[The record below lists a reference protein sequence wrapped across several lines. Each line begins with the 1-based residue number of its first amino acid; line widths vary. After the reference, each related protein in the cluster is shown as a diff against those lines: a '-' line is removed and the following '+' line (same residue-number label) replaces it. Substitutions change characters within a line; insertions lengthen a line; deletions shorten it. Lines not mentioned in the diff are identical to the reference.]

1 MKKITSLLVALLCIA
16 GAQAITMTESITV
29 AEALAIGE
37 PLAHNTTTDETY
49 SIVGYVNAI
58 TENSYNTN
66 YNNMTF
72 WIADTRGTASSTAQG
87 ALQCYRARPSR
98 ELQVGDKVRV
108 EAKLKKWYEKI
119 ETDPVNAPVVWL
131 ESQGDEP
138 EPEIPTGT
146 LRVCAQNLENY
157 YYNYTYSTRP
167 DYDDAEGFRTKTLK
181 IVNVMLD
188 IDADIYAFCEVE
200 AKPIVLQQLADSM
213 NAHAGAAGRYAAVS
227 DNIDYTL
234 GSGSDNHIK
243 SGFIYRT
250 DKVATVGNSFGGT
263 PGNGYYA
270 HTMRIQTF
278 KQLSNN
284 EKLVVSMNHFKAKD
298 NSSDAGEG
306 TRITNADNLISMLMN
321 TNTDPDKLIL
331 GDLNCLI
338 GEAPL
343 NAIVNAGYEEQLLRY
358 DPYAY
363 SHCFGGGELIDHV
376 FANASMAEQ
385 IVNAYVKHVST
396 YKCTSYVTQSM
407 SYSDH
412 DPYVVE
418 INLGLSA
425 GLTDQH
431 QQDNRCRK
439 VLDNGQLILILP
451 DGSKYSV
458 IGVKIQ

>member
-1 MKKITSLLVALLCIA
+1 MKKITSLLIALLFVA
-16 GAQAITMTESITV
+16 GAQAITV
-29 AEALAIGE
+29 AEAIAIGQQLE
-37 PLAHNTTTDETY
+37 NKTTSTESY
-49 SIVGYVNAI
+49 IIEGYVNVIA
-58 TENSYNTN
+58 ENSFNN
-66 YNNMTF
+66 EYNNMTF

-87 ALQCYRARPSR
+87 ALQVWRGRPDR

-108 EAKLKKWYEKI
+108 EAYIKRWFETI
-119 ETDPVNAPVVWL
+119 ETTPQNAPVTWL

-138 EPEIPTGT
+138 EPEILTGS
-146 LRVCAQNLENY
+146 LRVCAQNLQNY
-157 YYNYTYSTRP
+157 YYNLNTGRGNYTPEEFVAKTR
-167 DYDDAEGFRTKTLK
+167 K
-181 IVNVMLD
+181 IVRNMLA

-200 AKPIVLQQLADSM
+200 AQPIVLQQLADSM
-213 NAHAGAAGRYAAVS
+213 NAHAGAAGRYAAVN
-227 DNIDYTL
+227 DNISVTWSPTADY
-234 GSGSDNHIK
+234 NIK

-306 TRITNADNLISMLMN
+306 TRITNANNLITMLIN

-331 GDLNCLI
+331 GDLNCEI

-343 NAIVNAGYEEQLLRY
+343 NAIEDAGYEEQLLRY

-363 SHCFGGGELIDHV
+363 SHCYGGGELIDHV
-376 FANASMAEQ
+376 FANASMAQQ

-396 YKCTSYVTQSM
+396 YKCTSYVTQDM

-418 INLGLSA
+418 INLGASA
-425 GLTDQH
+425 GLTETY
-431 QQDNRCRK
+431 QQDSRCRK
-439 VLDNGQLILILP
+439 ALENGQLILILP
-451 DGSKYSV
+451 DGSKYNV

>member
-16 GAQAITMTESITV
+16 GAQAITV
-29 AEALAIGE
+29 AEAIAIGQ
-37 PLAHNTTTDETY
+37 PLAHSATTDETY
-49 SIVGYVNAI
+49 SIVGYVNVI
-58 TENSYNTN
+58 TDNSYNTD

-87 ALQCYRARPSR
+87 ALLCYRARPSR

-119 ETDPVNAPVVWL
+119 ETDPVNAPVFWL
-131 ESQGDEP
+131 ESAGEEQPDTLRGS
-138 EPEIPTGT
+138 
-146 LRVCAQNLENY
+146 LRVCAQNLQNY
-157 YYNYTYSTRP
+157 YYNLNTGRGNYTPEEFVAKTR
-167 DYDDAEGFRTKTLK
+167 K
-181 IVNVMLD
+181 IVRNMLA

-200 AKPIVLQQLADSM
+200 AQPIVLKQLADSM
-213 NAHAGAAGRYAAVS
+213 NAHAGVAGRYAAVN
-227 DNIDYTL
+227 DNISVTWSETADY
-234 GSGSDNHIK
+234 NIK

-250 DKVATVGNSFGGT
+250 DKVATVGSSMGGT

-298 NSSDAGEG
+298 NSSDAGEK
-306 TRITNADNLISMLMN
+306 TRMTNANNLITMLMN
-321 TNTDPDKLIL
+321 TTSDPDKLIL
-331 GDLNCLI
+331 GDLNCEK

-343 NAIVNAGYEEQLLRY
+343 NAIEDAGYEEQLLRY
-358 DPYAY
+358 DPYTY
-363 SHCFGGGELIDHV
+363 SHCYGGGELIDHV
-376 FANASMAEQ
+376 FANASMAQQ

-396 YKCTSYVTQSM
+396 YRCTSYVTQAM

-412 DPYVVE
+412 DPCVVE
-418 INLGLSA
+418 INLGVAA

-431 QQDNRCRK
+431 PQDNRCRK
-439 VLDNGQLILILP
+439 VLENGQLILILP
-451 DGSKYSV
+451 DGSKYNV
-458 IGVKIQ
+458 IGVKMQ

>member
-1 MKKITSLLVALLCIA
+1 MKKITSLLIALLCIA
-16 GAQAITMTESITV
+16 GAQAITVE
-29 AEALAIGE
+29 EALAIGQ
-37 PLAHNTTTDETY
+37 PLAHSATTDETY
-49 SIVGYVNAI
+49 SIVGYVNVI
-58 TENSYNTN
+58 TDNSYNTD

-87 ALQCYRARPSR
+87 ALQVWRGRPDR

-119 ETDPVNAPVVWL
+119 ETDPVNAPVFWL
-131 ESQGDEP
+131 ESAGEEQPDTLRGS
-138 EPEIPTGT
+138 
-146 LRVCAQNLENY
+146 LRVCAQNLQNY
-157 YYNYTYSTRP
+157 YYNLNTGRGNYTPEEFVAKTR
-167 DYDDAEGFRTKTLK
+167 K
-181 IVNVMLD
+181 IVRNMLA

-200 AKPIVLQQLADSM
+200 AQPIVLKQLADSM
-213 NAHAGAAGRYAAVS
+213 NAHAGVAGRYAAVN
-227 DNIDYTL
+227 DNISVTWSETADY
-234 GSGSDNHIK
+234 NIK

-250 DKVATVGNSFGGT
+250 DKVATVGSSMGGT

-298 NSSDAGEG
+298 NSSDAGEK
-306 TRITNADNLISMLMN
+306 TRKTNANNLITMLMN
-321 TNTDPDKLIL
+321 TTSDPDKLIL
-331 GDLNCLI
+331 GDLNCEI

-343 NAIVNAGYEEQLLRY
+343 NAIVDAGYEEQLLRY

-363 SHCFGGGELIDHV
+363 SHCYNGGELIDHV

-396 YKCTSYVTQSM
+396 YRCTSYVTQDM

-412 DPYVVE
+412 DPCVVE
-418 INLGLSA
+418 INLGNASA
-425 GLTDQH
+425 ILTETH
-431 QQDNRCRK
+431 PQDNRCRK
-439 VLDNGQLILILP
+439 VLENGQLILILP
-451 DGSKYSV
+451 DGSKYNV
-458 IGVKIQ
+458 IGVRMQ

>member
-16 GAQAITMTESITV
+16 GAQAITVTEAI
-29 AEALAIGE
+29 AIGQ
-37 PLAHNTTTDETY
+37 PLAHSTTTDETY
-49 SIVGYVNAI
+49 SIVGYVNVI
-58 TENSYNTN
+58 TDNSYNTD
-66 YNNMTF
+66 YNNMSF

-87 ALQCYRARPSR
+87 ALLCYRARPSR

-119 ETDPVNAPVVWL
+119 ETDPVNAPVFWL

-138 EPEIPTGT
+138 EPDTLRGS
-146 LRVCAQNLENY
+146 LRVCAQNLQNY
-157 YYNYTYSTRP
+157 YYNLNTGRGNYTPEEFVAKTR
-167 DYDDAEGFRTKTLK
+167 K
-181 IVNVMLD
+181 IVRNMLA

-200 AKPIVLQQLADSM
+200 AQPIVLKQLADSM
-213 NAHAGAAGRYAAVS
+213 NAHAGVAGRYAAVN
-227 DNIDYTL
+227 DNISVTWSAKADY
-234 GSGSDNHIK
+234 NIK

-298 NSSDAGEG
+298 NSSDAGDS
-306 TRITNADNLISMLMN
+306 TRIKNANNLITMLMN
-321 TNTDPDKLIL
+321 TTSDPDKLIL
-331 GDLNCLI
+331 GDLNCEI

-343 NAIVNAGYEEQLLRY
+343 NAIEDAGYEEQLLRY
-358 DPYAY
+358 DPNAY
-363 SHCFGGGELIDHV
+363 SHCYGGGELIDHV

-396 YKCTSYVTQSM
+396 YRCTSYVTQDM

-418 INLGLSA
+418 INLGVYA

-431 QQDNRCRK
+431 PQDNRCRK
-439 VLDNGQLILILP
+439 VLENGQLILILP
-451 DGSKYSV
+451 DGSKYNV
-458 IGVKIQ
+458 IGVKMQ